1 MTILSAVEPS
11 VIQRVL
17 DDVFQMVSAMKNII
31 KGILLTVIFFLKELL
46 NCLRIRIN
54 NYRTKLF
61 LICDRTHTINYCL
74 LINFYDRRKSG
85 DISSRVIEDVQG
97 VERAILDGTEQGIVA
112 VLTLTGVSGMMFWQ
126 EPRLAIFVFLP
137 LPFLGWMAVQYARI
151 SKKNWKAVRE
161 KSGDLNA
168 LLVEDIQ
175 GNRLIHSFG
184 LMRRESDRFSK
195 RASELKSL
203 SLKAMRCLIHTG
215 C

>member
-1 MTILSAVEPS
+1 MHQTKKTKVISRVSSYLFCHKLLFFGTLFLACSMTILSVVAPS

-17 DDVFQMVSAMKNII
+17 DDVFQNGIGDGTILV
-31 KGILLTVIFFLKELL
+31 KGILLIAVIFFLKELL

-54 NYRTKLF
+54 NSLEQKVIFNLRQDLHDKL
-61 LICDRTHTINYCL
+61 LSL
-74 LINFYDRRKSG
+74 PINFYDRRKSG

-151 SKKNWKAVRE
+151 SKKKTG
-161 KSGDLNA
+161 K
-168 LLVEDIQ
+168 Q
-175 GNRLIHSFG
+175 
-184 LMRRESDRFSK
+184 
-195 RASELKSL
+195 SE
-203 SLKAMRCLIHTG
+203 RNQEI
-215 C
+215 